1 MPAKQS
7 SKWITHV
14 KAYSKAN
21 NCSYGDAMSRAKSS
35 SPQFSNEVY
44 TVGYRNGNNIKLSD
58 GKVYKRYSILKV
70 VSDAKQLINPKQK
83 LIKNARSTH
92 TALKLLS
99 QEENNFPTQRQ
110 KRSSKPPDRLK
121 F

>member
-1 MPAKQS
+1 MRIRILKNLH
-7 SKWITHV
+7 T
-14 KAYSKAN
+14 
-21 NCSYGDAMSRAKSS
+21 KSS

-44 TVGYRNGNNIKLSD
+44 TVVDPNVNNINLSD
-58 GKVYKRYSILKV
+58 GKTYKRYSILKV
-70 VSDAKQLINPKQK
+70 VSDAKLIVNPKQK

-99 QEENNFPTQRQ
+99 QEENNFPTPRQ
-110 KRSSKPPDRLK
+110 KRSNFGKPPDRLK